1 MTSIW
6 QRIFFRGRGGP
17 GLTCAEVVELVT
29 SYLEGGLSEA
39 DRARFDAHIAGC
51 DGCTNYLDQM
61 RVTIAVVGHVREEDL
76 SDDAKAELLGAFRGW
91 ARDGE

>member
-6 QRIFFRGRGGP
+6 QRIRGRSEP
-17 GLTCAEVVELVT
+17 GLTCAQVVELVT
-29 SYLEGGLSEA
+29 EYLEGGLSDA
-39 DRARFDAHIAGC
+39 DRARFEAHLSVC

-76 SDDAKAELLGAFRGW
+76 SDELKAGLLTAFRGW
-91 ARDGE
+91 ASSG

>member
-6 QRIFFRGRGGP
+6 QRIRGRREP

-29 SYLEGGLSEA
+29 DYLEGGLSDT
-39 DRARFDAHIAGC
+39 DRARFDAHLSDC

-61 RVTIAVVGHVREEDL
+61 RVTIAVVGRVDV
-76 SDDAKAELLGAFRGW
+76 DDIPDAMKAELMHAFRDW
-91 ARDGE
+91 APS

>member
-6 QRIFFRGRGGP
+6 QRIRGRGEP
-17 GLTCAEVVELVT
+17 GLTCAQVVELVT

-39 DRARFDAHIAGC
+39 ERARFDAHLSEC

-61 RVTIAVVGHVREEDL
+61 RVTIAVVGRVREEDL
-76 SDDAKAELLGAFRGW
+76 SDEVRAGLLTAFRGW
-91 ARDGE
+91 ASSG

>member
-6 QRIFFRGRGGP
+6 QRIRGRGKR
-17 GLTCAEVVELVT
+17 GLTCVQVVELVT

-39 DRARFDAHIAGC
+39 DRARFDAHLSAC

-61 RVTIAVVGHVREEDL
+61 RVTIAVVGRVREDDL
-76 SDDAKAELLGAFRGW
+76 SDEMKAGLLTAFRGW
-91 ARDGE
+91 ASSG

>member
-6 QRIFFRGRGGP
+6 QRIRGRREP

-29 SYLEGGLSEA
+29 DYLEGGLSDT
-39 DRARFDAHIAGC
+39 DRARFDAHLSDC

-61 RVTIAVVGHVREEDL
+61 RVTIAVVGRVREDDL
-76 SDDAKAELLGAFRGW
+76 SDELKAGLLIAFRGW
-91 ARDGE
+91 ASSG

>member
-6 QRIFFRGRGGP
+6 QRIRGRREP

-29 SYLEGGLSEA
+29 DYLEGGLSDT
-39 DRARFDAHIAGC
+39 DRARFDAHLSDC

-61 RVTIAVVGHVREEDL
+61 RVTIAVVGRVREDDL
-76 SDDAKAELLGAFRGW
+76 SAETRAGLLAAFQEW
-91 ARDGE
+91 SHDG